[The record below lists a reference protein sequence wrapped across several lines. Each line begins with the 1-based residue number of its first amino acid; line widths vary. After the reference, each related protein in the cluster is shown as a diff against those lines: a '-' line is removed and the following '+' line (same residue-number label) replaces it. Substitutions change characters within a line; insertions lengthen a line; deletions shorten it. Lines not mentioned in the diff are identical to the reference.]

1 MILPATV
8 KSFEDLYN
16 QGYDKEYPSIEL
28 VRIHKSI
35 LVKNFKTLLDFGSG
49 HGANGLHFVKHGFD
63 VTFCDISKKAVDY
76 SKKKVRK
83 FSKKAN
89 YIHLKNYNQIKTK
102 NFDVI
107 VCMSVVNNLHSF
119 KEMEKLIKIFY
130 KILNNK
136 GFLILDTNYIKNNYK
151 ILKKISKNTIYTSL
165 TKDNRKKFKMCFPK
179 NRKQFLNILKKT
191 KFKIKDIGHY
201 SFKILNNYEKEEI
214 FILKKDE

>member
-1 MILPATV
+1 
-8 KSFEDLYN
+8 
-16 QGYDKEYPSIEL
+16 
-28 VRIHKSI
+28 
-35 LVKNFKTLLDFGSG
+35 
-49 HGANGLHFVKHGFD
+49 
-63 VTFCDISKKAVDY
+63 
-76 SKKKVRK
+76 
-83 FSKKAN
+83 
-89 YIHLKNYNQIKTK
+89 
-102 NFDVI
+102 
-107 VCMSVVNNLHSF
+107 MSVVNNLHSF